1 MSSASCCLPFSLR
14 SVLERCHLFCVFMS
28 SALRCGSLLASA
40 RSQGDVSA
48 LFCLPRPAS
57 TISSTSVLFFALGP
71 ALSLRWISAV
81 MWFTFGCFPPLS
93 FAPRISL
100 SILDTRPGT
109 DAPFAALSF
118 RELHACHC
126 QPMQYPFSLTRLT
139 APLCSTA
146 SYLRSASFE
155 LAVV

>member
-48 LFCLPRPAS
+48 LFCLPRPVS

-71 ALSLRWISAV
+71 ALSLRWIICSDVVYVRLLPALIFRSADIAEHPRHSARN
-81 MWFTFGCFPPLS
+81 GCSLRCAQFPRASCLPLS
-93 FAPRISL
+93 AHAIP
-100 SILDTRPGT
+100 ILPDP
-109 DAPFAALSF
+109 S
-118 RELHACHC
+118 H
-126 QPMQYPFSLTRLT
+126 
-139 APLCSTA
+139 
-146 SYLRSASFE
+146 RSAM
-155 LAVV
+155 